1 MVYLSLATGS
11 VPIRFIFLSRKEKEF
26 FYSLYSHRSKMYFKK
41 NTKNNHLAAVLVLT
55 IAITTTA
62 ALATTTTSL
71 SSLPITSS
79 IAIPAAATP
88 TTGNATNTATTTTI
102 TTVSQPEL
110 SPQPVLQ
117 EQVRLESQTPVN
129 NTHFGVVVS
138 GSGTLTLPNGTEPI
152 QVTST
157 KTGIVSLID
166 GAFSGKEVLT
176 TEEDGS
182 ESATATFYEI
192 TRFNMESG
200 EGRGIAI
207 ATFHTNSTGVL
218 APLNGMILTGIDE
231 LYPDQTGRQTLWE
244 WQSGIP
250 LPPPT
255 TGQEPPL
262 TDTTTTTTTAER
274 GEGETV
280 EEEAVGGAA
289 VAE

>member
-1 MVYLSLATGS
+1 MATGS

-62 ALATTTTSL
+62 ALATTTSL

-79 IAIPAAATP
+79 IATPAAATP
-88 TTGNATNTATTTTI
+88 TTGNATNTTTTTTI

-110 SPQPVLQ
+110 SQQPVLQ

-152 QVTST
+152 RVTST
-157 KTGIVSLID
+157 KTGIVSLMD

-176 TEEDGS
+176 TEEDG
-182 ESATATFYEI
+182 T
-192 TRFNMESG
+192 
-200 EGRGIAI
+200 
-207 ATFHTNSTGVL
+207 
-218 APLNGMILTGIDE
+218 
-231 LYPDQTGRQTLWE
+231 
-244 WQSGIP
+244 
-250 LPPPT
+250 
-255 TGQEPPL
+255 
-262 TDTTTTTTTAER
+262 
-274 GEGETV
+274 
-280 EEEAVGGAA
+280 
-289 VAE
+289 

>member
-1 MVYLSLATGS
+1 MLGSL
-11 VPIRFIFLSRKEKEF
+11 IYRLN
-26 FYSLYSHRSKMYFKK
+26 K
-41 NTKNNHLAAVLVLT
+41 NSSNHFAAALVLT
-55 IAITTTA
+55 AVI
-62 ALATTTTSL
+62 TTTSL
-71 SSLPITSS
+71 SPLPITSS

-88 TTGNATNTATTTTI
+88 TTGNATNTTTTTTI
-102 TTVSQPEL
+102 TTASQPEL
-110 SPQPVLQ
+110 SQQPVLQ
-117 EQVRLESQTPVN
+117 EQVRLESQTAVN

-152 QVTST
+152 RVTST
-157 KTGIVSLID
+157 KTGIVSLME

-176 TEEDGS
+176 TEDGS
-182 ESATATFYEI
+182 ESATSTFYEI

-250 LPPPT
+250 LPLVPPT
-255 TGQEPPL
+255 TSPPTIQGQISPEEQQQA
-262 TDTTTTTTTAER
+262 AE
-274 GEGETV
+274 
-280 EEEAVGGAA
+280 EEEAAIGTQ
-289 VAE
+289 

>member
-1 MVYLSLATGS
+1 
-11 VPIRFIFLSRKEKEF
+11 
-26 FYSLYSHRSKMYFKK
+26 MYFKK

-62 ALATTTTSL
+62 ALATTTSL
-71 SSLPITSS
+71 SSLPITSG

-88 TTGNATNTATTTTI
+88 TTGNATNTNTTTTTI
-102 TTVSQPEL
+102 TTASQPEL
-110 SPQPVLQ
+110 SQQPVLQ

-129 NTHFGVVVS
+129 DTHFEVVVS
-138 GSGTLTLPNGTEPI
+138 GTGMMTLPNSTEPI
-152 QVTST
+152 RVTST
-157 KTGIVSLID
+157 KTGIVSLMD

-176 TEEDGS
+176 TEEDGT

-192 TRFNMESG
+192 TRFNMQSG

-218 APLNGMILTGIDE
+218 APLNGMIVTGIDE
-231 LYPDQTGRQTLWE
+231 LYPDQTGMQTLWE

-280 EEEAVGGAA
+280 EEEALGGAA